1 MIKSSHHVAPG
12 GRGWALGERRAT
24 NARGELYRVGDLG
37 VRLVCVW
44 CETGAMELRR
54 RKRDG
59 ETASRR
65 EASANDGSVDDHSTS
80 EAAADAVVGAAV
92 RGGSLLMLLALVQV
106 GVRLVSGC
114 CA

>member
-12 GRGWALGERRAT
+12 GRGWALGEPLRAT

-59 ETASRR
+59 ETASGR

-106 GVRLVSGC
+106 GVGMLCVI
-114 CA
+114 